1 MKAEGYIVTFSVP
14 GRGSVVF
21 APGCLKNT
29 NPNRHLNNVPILR
42 KLTNFGTDSVIGYAK
57 LTQTHC
63 GIYAVCEFDEKKL
76 DLPQDR
82 IKSFGFYANHI
93 DKNDKKYGKEVIT
106 GMNICAISFEPDECD
121 TSSIKFY
128 KED

>member
-1 MKAEGYIVTFSVP
+1 MKAEGYLVTFSIP
-14 GRGSVVF
+14 GRGGTVF

-29 NPNRHLNNVPILR
+29 NPSKHRDNVPILR
-42 KLTNFGTDSVIGYAK
+42 KITNFGTDSVIGYAK
-57 LTQTHC
+57 LTQTHR
-63 GIYAVCEFDEKKL
+63 GIYAVCEFDKKKS

-93 DKNDKKYGKEVIT
+93 DKTNKKDGKEVIT
-106 GMNICAISFEPDECD
+106 GMNICTISFEPDECD

>member
-1 MKAEGYIVTFSVP
+1 MKAEGYIITFSIP
-14 GRGSVVF
+14 GRGGVVF

-29 NPNRHLNNVPILR
+29 NPSKHRDNVPILR
-42 KLTNFGTDSVIGYAK
+42 KLTKFGTDSVIGYAK
-57 LTQTHC
+57 LTQTHR

-76 DLPQDR
+76 DIPQDR
-82 IKSFGFYANHI
+82 VKSFGFYANHI

-106 GMNICAISFEPDECD
+106 GMNICTISFEPDECD
-121 TSSIKFY
+121 TSTIKFY